1 MNLEIIITILSITIS
16 FIITIIS
23 LILKLIK
30 NKNNLP
36 MVILEELLLLM
47 KEAESYKSLTG
58 KDKEKYVLDK
68 LNELEKELGITISNS
83 DAQGLIEILIDLTNN
98 VNKEKKHEI

>member
-68 LNELEKELGITISNS
+68 LNELEKELVITISNS

-98 VNKEKKHEI
+98 VNKEIKHEI

>member
-36 MVILEELLLLM
+36 IVILEELLLLM

>member
-36 MVILEELLLLM
+36 IVILEELLLLM

-68 LNELEKELGITISNS
+68 LTELEKELGITISNS

>member
-98 VNKEKKHEI
+98 VKKEKKHEI

>member
-23 LILKLIK
+23 LILRLIK

>member
-83 DAQGLIEILIDLTNN
+83 DAQGLIEILIDLTN
-98 VNKEKKHEI
+98 K